1 MRLKENIGLTF
12 FVLKNIFVFL
22 MEDQTLETILAAETK
37 VKKGKL
43 TLMQCVFRE
52 MALLFT

>member
-1 MRLKENIGLTF
+1 MVLKEKIGLTF

-37 VKKGKL
+37 EKKRKL
-43 TLMQCVFRE
+43 TLMHCVFRE
-52 MALLFT
+52 MA